1 MLHSNWIEFG
11 MSNDNNN
18 YDDHKMKRKK
28 EKKKT
33 SEKKRI
39 SQNDEKKTRQWSNC
53 ISIHGGKKIY
63 AKTAIWLK
71 SLMKLVI

>member
-1 MLHSNWIEFG
+1 MTTKWRE
-11 MSNDNNN
+11 
-18 YDDHKMKRKK
+18 
-28 EKKKT
+28 KKT

-39 SQNDEKKTRQWSNC
+39 SQNEEKKTRQWSNC

-71 SLMKLVI
+71 SLMKLVS